1 MKLELLYF
9 PAKSGPGRTPL
20 LFVHGSFCGAWVWAE
35 HFLPYFAERGFDAY
49 AVSLRGHGHSEGR
62 DGLRFH
68 GLADYVE
75 DVLNTMARI
84 GKPVVLLGHSM
95 GGMVV
100 QKAAERNL
108 AGTAG
113 MVMINSVPPGGL
125 GASAYH
131 MAMVAPDLLWQ
142 INLMQMFGQHLVS
155 PEAMHRAFFSSRTP
169 PADVMHYLDRMQQ
182 ESQQVI
188 LDLVNPAE
196 LPRPLKSPPPTF
208 VLGGDCDVMIPPLAL
223 HQSALTYKGDLEIM
237 TGAPHGVML
246 DNCWPVAAGHIAAW
260 LDKRGL

>member
-1 MKLELLYF
+1 MKLELLHY
-9 PAKSGPGRTPL
+9 PAKSGPERTPL

-35 HFLPYFAERGFDAY
+35 YFLPYFAERGFDAY
-49 AVSLRGHGHSEGR
+49 AVSLRGHGLSEGR
-62 DGLRFH
+62 EGLGSH
-68 GLADYVE
+68 GLKHYVE
-75 DVLNTMARI
+75 DVVQTMDRI

-95 GGMVV
+95 GGMVI
-100 QKAAERNL
+100 QKAVERQP
-108 AGTAG
+108 AAAAG
-113 MVMINSVPPGGL
+113 MVMINSVPPAGL
-125 GASAYH
+125 GASAFH

-169 PADVMHYLDRMQQ
+169 PAQVMHHMDRMQQ

-188 LDLVNPAE
+188 LDLMNPLE
-196 LPRPLKSPPPTF
+196 LPRTLPKPPPTF

-223 HQSALTYKGDLEIM
+223 HQSALAYNADLEIM
-237 TGAPHGVML
+237 TGAPHGMML
-246 DNCWPVAAGHIAAW
+246 DNCWPIAAGHIAAW